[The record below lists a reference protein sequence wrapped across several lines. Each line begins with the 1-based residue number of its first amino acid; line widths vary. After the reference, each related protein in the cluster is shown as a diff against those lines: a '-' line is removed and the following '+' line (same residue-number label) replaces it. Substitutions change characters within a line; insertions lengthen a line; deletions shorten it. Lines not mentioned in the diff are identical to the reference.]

1 MKVTEPDHVMEFE
14 NFDPYRGKIE
24 SVVIVGGGSSGWM
37 TAAALAKLCPHLEV
51 ALVESKDIKTIG
63 VGESTLGH
71 FNQYLELLDLKD
83 EDWMPHADATY
94 KNGIQFTNFREGK
107 EEVFQ
112 YPFYTDYDLTYAP
125 HGLNTWAHLA
135 NMFPEDFP
143 PESFAE
149 FYCANTFLCNEN
161 KQTRN
166 RDGVIRQFDFRRH
179 TAYHLDATKFGL
191 YLRDHICLPNGVQH
205 MIGEITG
212 FQTMYEK
219 PNDQTISYL
228 IMDGV
233 NAIQADLFI
242 DCTGFKS
249 KLLGG
254 FQGIPFIPAENKL
267 ANDKAWAARIPYLE
281 ETREKEMRNVT
292 DCWAMPNGWTWDI
305 PLWNRIGKGYVYS
318 SRFVRKEK
326 ARQEFIEHL
335 RHTVGKKRADE
346 AKLFHI
352 DIEHGR
358 RQRAWVNNVV
368 GIGLSY
374 GFVEPLESTGLLT
387 THENILRLV
396 TTLNQRN
403 GYVTRTEKEGF
414 NWICNY
420 TLDNFIDFVAMHY
433 AFSMRTDTPYW
444 RWCTQQ
450 NFYNPESVTQNVPVH
465 QSIEQFVSS
474 TLGEGW
480 HPNMNGIP
488 FIAAGHGIKSS
499 SYLRRTDYLL
509 GELMSDKD
517 HLVDKRKKYM
527 QWKDYMEKYI
537 AQLPTHYEFLRDEI
551 YGTP

>member
-1 MKVTEPDHVMEFE
+1 MKVTEPDHVIEFE
-14 NFDPYRGKIE
+14 NFDPYKGKIE

-37 TAAALAKLCPHLEV
+37 TAAALSKLCPQLEI
-51 ALVESKDIKTIG
+51 ALVESPDIKTIG

-71 FNQYLELLDLKD
+71 FNQYLQLLDLKD
-83 EDWMPHADATY
+83 EDWMPACDATY

-112 YPFYTDYDLTYAP
+112 YPFYSNYDFTFANA
-125 HGLNTWAHLA
+125 GLNTWGHLA
-135 NMFPEDFP
+135 SHYPEEFP

-166 RDGVIRQFDFRRH
+166 RDGVTRDFDFTRH
-179 TAYHLDATKFGL
+179 TAYHLDATKFGI
-191 YLRDHICLPNGVQH
+191 YLRDKIALPNGVQH
-205 MIGEITG
+205 IKGEITG
-212 FQTMYEK
+212 YQSMYER
-219 PNDQTISYL
+219 PNDQTISYI

-233 NAIQADLFI
+233 NALQADLYI

-249 KLLGG
+249 KLLGEY
-254 FQGIPFIPAENKL
+254 QGIPFYLCDNKL
-267 ANDKAWAARIPYLE
+267 ANDSAWAARIPYLE

-318 SRFVRKEK
+318 SRFCRKEQ
-326 ARQEFIEHL
+326 ARKDFVEHL
-335 RHTVGKKRADE
+335 RYKVGKKRADE
-346 AKLFHI
+346 AELFHI
-352 DIEHGR
+352 DIKHGR
-358 RQRAWVNNVV
+358 RERAWVNNVV

-396 TTLNQRN
+396 SVLNQRD

-420 TLDNFIDFVAMHY
+420 TVDNFIDFVAMHY
-433 AFSMRTDTPYW
+433 AFSMRTDTAYW

-450 NFYNPESVTQNVPVH
+450 NFYNPEQVTQNVPMH
-465 QSIEQFVSS
+465 QSIEQFMSS
-474 TLGEGW
+474 TYGEGW
-480 HPNMNGIP
+480 HVNMNGIP
-488 FIAAGHGIKSS
+488 FIAAGHGIRST
-499 SYLRRTDYLL
+499 SYLKRSLYQLKENMVSEDELPDVRRKYL
-509 GELMSDKD
+509 
-517 HLVDKRKKYM
+517 
-527 QWKDYMEKYI
+527 QWKDYFSKYV
-537 AQLPTHYEFLRDEI
+537 AQLPSHYEFLRDEI
-551 YGTP
+551 YKSV

>member
-1 MKVTEPDHVMEFE
+1 MKVTEPDHVIEFE
-14 NFDPYRGKIE
+14 NFDPYKGKIE

-37 TAAALAKLCPHLEV
+37 TAAALSKLCPHLEI
-51 ALVESKDIKTIG
+51 ALVESPDIKTIG

-71 FNQYLELLDLKD
+71 FNQYLKLLDLKD
-83 EDWMPHADATY
+83 EDWMPHCDATY

-112 YPFYTDYDLTYAP
+112 YPFYTNYDFTFANA
-125 HGLNTWAHLA
+125 GLNTWAHLA
-135 NMFPEDFP
+135 THYPEDFP

-166 RDGVIRQFDFRRH
+166 LDGVTRDFDFSRH

-191 YLRDHICLPNGVQH
+191 YLRDKICLPNGVQH
-205 MIGEITG
+205 IKGEITG
-212 FQTMYEK
+212 YQTMYEK

-233 NAIQADLFI
+233 NALQADLYI

-249 KLLGG
+249 QLLGEY
-254 FQGIPFIPAENKL
+254 QGIPFYLCDNKL
-267 ANDKAWAARIPYLE
+267 ANDSAWAARIPYLE

-318 SRFVRKEK
+318 SRFCRKEQ
-326 ARQEFIEHL
+326 ARKDFIEHL
-335 RHTVGKKRADE
+335 RYKVGKKRADE

-352 DIEHGR
+352 DIQHGR
-358 RQRAWVNNVV
+358 RERAWVNNVV

-396 TTLNQRN
+396 TTLNQRD

-420 TLDNFIDFVAMHY
+420 TVDNFIDFVAMHY

-450 NFYNPESVTQNVPVH
+450 NFYNPESVTQNVPMH
-465 QSIEQFVSS
+465 QSIEQFMSS
-474 TLGEGW
+474 TYGEGW
-480 HPNMNGIP
+480 HVNMNGIP
-488 FIAAGHGIKSS
+488 FIAAGHGIKST
-499 SYLRRTDYLL
+499 SYLKRSLYQLEENRVSED
-509 GELMSDKD
+509 ELPD
-517 HLVDKRKKYM
+517 VKRKYL
-527 QWKDYMEKYI
+527 QWKDYYSKYV
-537 AQLPTHYEFLRDEI
+537 AQLPSHYEFLRDEI
-551 YGTP
+551 YKST